1 MPRSEGSIDQAVPD
15 EEDLSG
21 EDQGLD
27 ELAAPAPD
35 ENPADQGVYRHSDL
49 EDEGRPE
56 SSRDKRDADR
66 KRRGSCFRRS
76 LTQLYIYSYLVF
88 FSILGVLARLGLQAL
103 TLYPGAPVPTTD
115 LWANF
120 AGCLVIGF
128 LREDR
133 MLFHSHWR
141 KSQPQNGVSKKTQAQ
156 ASQEAESA
164 SSEEKGEDA
173 DPEAIRKAYEAS
185 RAAVPGYIGVTVG
198 FCGSLTTFAS
208 VARDAF
214 LAISNN
220 LKTDPTATH
229 FVTARARSRSAGYS
243 VMALLAVWLLEVSLS
258 LIALKSGAHLAIVTA
273 ALLENKTPKANYE
286 KFMNLIIIPLS
297 CAAWIGSIIFAIF
310 TPHSAWRGQVLFAL
324 VFAPLG
330 CILRFQL
337 SVSLNRRISSF
348 PLGTFFANILG
359 SLTLGMCYDLQRSS
373 AAQSVIGCQVL
384 QGIEEGFSGALTT
397 FSTWALELDT
407 LKIKHA
413 YFYGACTVCVAVA
426 GITIIMGSLRWTT
439 GFMEPACAT

>member
-1 MPRSEGSIDQAVPD
+1 MPRSEGPIDPAIPD

-21 EDQGLD
+21 EDLGLD

-35 ENPADQGVYRHSDL
+35 ENPTDQGVYRHSDL
-49 EDEGRPE
+49 EDEGRRQSPQDGRQI
-56 SSRDKRDADR
+56 SRER
-66 KRRGSCFRRS
+66 RRS
-76 LTQLYIYSYLVF
+76 NFSRGLTQIYIYSYLVF

-103 TLYPGAPVPTTD
+103 TLYPGAPIATTD

-133 MLFHSHWR
+133 MLFHSHWN
-141 KSQPQNGVSKKTQAQ
+141 KSKLQNGGSRETRAQ
-156 ASQEAESA
+156 ASQEGDSA
-164 SSEEKGEDA
+164 SSEEKSKDT
-173 DPEAIRKAYEAS
+173 DPEATRKAYEAS

-229 FVTARARSRSAGYS
+229 FVTAIARSRSAGYS
-243 VMALLAVWLLEVSLS
+243 VMALLAVWLLEISLS
-258 LIALKSGAHLAIVTA
+258 LIALKSGAHLAVITA
-273 ALLENKTPKANYE
+273 ALLESKAPKANYE
-286 KFMNLIIIPLS
+286 RFMNLMIIPLS
-297 CAAWIGSIIFAIF
+297 CAVWIGSILFAIF
-310 TPHSAWRGQVLFAL
+310 TPYPAWRGQVLFAL

-337 SVSLNRRISSF
+337 SVSLNRRIGSF
-348 PLGTFFANILG
+348 PLGTFLANILG

-397 FSTWALELDT
+397 FST
-407 LKIKHA
+407 
-413 YFYGACTVCVAVA
+413 
-426 GITIIMGSLRWTT
+426 
-439 GFMEPACAT
+439 

>member
-1 MPRSEGSIDQAVPD
+1 MPRSEGPIDPAIPD

-21 EDQGLD
+21 EDLGLD

-35 ENPADQGVYRHSDL
+35 ENPTDQGVYRHSDL
-49 EDEGRPE
+49 ENEGRRQ
-56 SSRDKRDADR
+56 SSQDGRQISRE
-66 KRRGSCFRRS
+66 RRVSNFGHG
-76 LTQLYIYSYLVF
+76 LTQIYIYSYLFF

-103 TLYPGAPVPTTD
+103 TLYPGAPIATTD

-133 MLFHSHWR
+133 MLFHSHWS
-141 KSQPQNGVSKKTQAQ
+141 KSKLQNGGSRETRAQ
-156 ASQEAESA
+156 ASQEGDSA
-164 SSEEKGEDA
+164 SSEEKSKDT
-173 DPEAIRKAYEAS
+173 DSEATRKAYEAS

-229 FVTARARSRSAGYS
+229 FVTAIARSRSAGYS
-243 VMALLAVWLLEVSLS
+243 VMALLAVWLLEISLS
-258 LIALKSGAHLAIVTA
+258 LIALKSGAHLAVITA
-273 ALLENKTPKANYE
+273 ALLESKAPKANYE
-286 KFMNLIIIPLS
+286 RFMNLMIIPLS
-297 CAAWIGSIIFAIF
+297 CAVWIGSILFAIF
-310 TPHSAWRGQVLFAL
+310 TPYPAWRGQVLFAL

-337 SVSLNRRISSF
+337 SVSLNRRIGSF
-348 PLGTFFANILG
+348 PLGTFLANILG

-407 LKIKHA
+407 LRIKHA

-426 GITIIMGSLRWTT
+426 GMTIIMGPLRWTT

>member
-1 MPRSEGSIDQAVPD
+1 MPRSEGPIDPAIPD

-21 EDQGLD
+21 EDLGLD

-35 ENPADQGVYRHSDL
+35 ENPTDQGVYRHSDL
-49 EDEGRPE
+49 ENEGRRQ
-56 SSRDKRDADR
+56 SSQDGRQISRE
-66 KRRGSCFRRS
+66 RRVSNFGRG
-76 LTQLYIYSYLVF
+76 LTQIYIYSYLVF

-103 TLYPGAPVPTTD
+103 TLYPGAPIATTD

-133 MLFHSHWR
+133 MLFHSHWN
-141 KSQPQNGVSKKTQAQ
+141 KSKLQNGGSRETRAQ
-156 ASQEAESA
+156 ASQEGDSA
-164 SSEEKGEDA
+164 SSEEKSKDT
-173 DPEAIRKAYEAS
+173 DSEATRKAYEAS

-229 FVTARARSRSAGYS
+229 FVTAIARSRSAGYS
-243 VMALLAVWLLEVSLS
+243 VMALLAVWLLEISLS
-258 LIALKSGAHLAIVTA
+258 LIALKSGAHLAVITA
-273 ALLENKTPKANYE
+273 ALLESKAPKANYE
-286 KFMNLIIIPLS
+286 RFMNLMIIPLS
-297 CAAWIGSIIFAIF
+297 CAVWIGSILFAIF
-310 TPHSAWRGQVLFAL
+310 TPYPAWRGQVLFAL

-337 SVSLNRRISSF
+337 SVSLNRRIGSF
-348 PLGTFFANILG
+348 PLGTFLANILG

-397 FSTWALELDT
+397 FST
-407 LKIKHA
+407 
-413 YFYGACTVCVAVA
+413 
-426 GITIIMGSLRWTT
+426 
-439 GFMEPACAT
+439 

>member
-1 MPRSEGSIDQAVPD
+1 MPRSEGPIDPAIPD

-21 EDQGLD
+21 EDLGLD

-35 ENPADQGVYRHSDL
+35 ENPTDQGVYRHSDL
-49 EDEGRPE
+49 EDEGRRQSPQDGRQI
-56 SSRDKRDADR
+56 SRER
-66 KRRGSCFRRS
+66 RRS
-76 LTQLYIYSYLVF
+76 NFSRGLTQIYIYSYLVF

-103 TLYPGAPVPTTD
+103 TLYPGAPIATTD

-133 MLFHSHWR
+133 MLFHSHWS
-141 KSQPQNGVSKKTQAQ
+141 KSKLQNGGSRETRAQ
-156 ASQEAESA
+156 ASQEGDSA
-164 SSEEKGEDA
+164 SSEEKSKDT
-173 DPEAIRKAYEAS
+173 DSEATRKAYEAS

-229 FVTARARSRSAGYS
+229 FVTAIARSRSAGYS
-243 VMALLAVWLLEVSLS
+243 VMALLAVWLLEISLS
-258 LIALKSGAHLAIVTA
+258 LIALKSGAHLAVVTA
-273 ALLENKTPKANYE
+273 ALLESKAPQANYE
-286 KFMNLIIIPLS
+286 RFMNFIIIPLS
-297 CAAWIGSIIFAIF
+297 CAVWIGSIIFAIF
-310 TPHSAWRGQVLFAL
+310 IPYSAWRGQVLLAL

-337 SVSLNRRISSF
+337 SVSLNRRIGSF
-348 PLGTFFANILG
+348 PLGTFLANILG

-397 FSTWALELDT
+397 FS
-407 LKIKHA
+407 
-413 YFYGACTVCVAVA
+413 
-426 GITIIMGSLRWTT
+426 
-439 GFMEPACAT
+439 